1 MAGFSGKRTGASHR
15 PAPREAKPVSR
26 SYLINAAQSY
36 LQRYATSRANLERV
50 LVRKARLRG
59 QEAFFT
65 PQTRDLIIEVL
76 DALERMELLDDKAF
90 AAGSAGTLKRK
101 GTSSALA
108 RQKLGLK
115 GVNRELAASAIAS
128 LDMQD
133 GEQAMITARRLKL
146 GPWRR
151 LDPGAAFTLAEM
163 GKLQRRGFN
172 SAAIREAIRLWQ
184 EGEQE
189 SDQEA

>member
-1 MAGFSGKRTGASHR
+1 MAGMPDKRSRAGNR
-15 PAPREAKPVSR
+15 NAPREPKPVSR
-26 SYLINAAQSY
+26 TYLNNAAQSY
-36 LQRYATSRANLERV
+36 LQRYATSRANLERI

-65 PQTRDLIIEVL
+65 PETRVLIIEVL

-90 AAGSAGTLKRK
+90 AAGRAVTLMRK

-115 GVNRELAASAIAS
+115 GVNREVAASAIAG

-151 LDPGAAFTLAEM
+151 TDPGRVFTPAEM
-163 GKLQRRGFN
+163 GKLQRRGF
-172 SAAIREAIRLWQ
+172 SGAAIREAIRLWE
-184 EGEQE
+184 EGLAEG
-189 SDQEA
+189 